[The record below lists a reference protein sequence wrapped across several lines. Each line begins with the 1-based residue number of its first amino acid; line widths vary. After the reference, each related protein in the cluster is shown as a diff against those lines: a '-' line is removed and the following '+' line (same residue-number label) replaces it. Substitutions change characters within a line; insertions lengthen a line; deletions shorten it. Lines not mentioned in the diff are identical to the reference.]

1 MLNAPHP
8 FPTQLHDYIMEHE
21 SLSAAQKAKCAIN
34 FGQADKDLTDGAD
47 EELQLL
53 NLCLKMKQSLQ

>member
-1 MLNAPHP
+1 
-8 FPTQLHDYIMEHE
+8 MEHE
-21 SLSAAQKAKCAIN
+21 SLNAARKAKCAIEM
-34 FGQADKDLTDGAD
+34 GRADKDLTDGAD